1 MEVTLDGIVTLVRPL
16 CRNASL
22 PMVVTVLGIVTLVMF
37 EQTVNAPLSM
47 VVTPDGIV
55 TLVIEGLLAKA

>member
-1 MEVTLDGIVTLVRPL
+1 MEVTVPGMVTLVRPL
-16 CRNASL
+16 SRKASL

-55 TLVIEGLLAKA
+55 TLVMDGLLEKA